1 MNGKTITE
9 EQLLEALRRYWGYG
23 SLRGT
28 QSRTIRCVLEG
39 RDTLSLMPT
48 GGGKSLTYQLPGLLM
63 EGLCV
68 VVTPLV
74 ALIALGGVLYTL
86 GAWFYARKGFRY
98 HHMVWHLL
106 IDLAVA
112 AHFAGIVFYLY

>member
-1 MNGKTITE
+1 M
-9 EQLLEALRRYWGYG
+9 
-23 SLRGT
+23 
-28 QSRTIRCVLEG
+28 
-39 RDTLSLMPT
+39 
-48 GGGKSLTYQLPGLLM
+48 
-63 EGLCV
+63 
-68 VVTPLV
+68 

>member
-74 ALIALGGVLYTL
+74 ALRTRSIRCA
-86 GAWFYARKGFRY
+86 A
-98 HHMVWHLL
+98 
-106 IDLAVA
+106 AVSRRSPSTPA
-112 AHFAGIVFYLY
+112 

>member
-48 GGGKSLTYQLPGLLM
+48 GGGKSLT
-63 EGLCV
+63 
-68 VVTPLV
+68 
-74 ALIALGGVLYTL
+74 
-86 GAWFYARKGFRY
+86 
-98 HHMVWHLL
+98 
-106 IDLAVA
+106 
-112 AHFAGIVFYLY
+112 